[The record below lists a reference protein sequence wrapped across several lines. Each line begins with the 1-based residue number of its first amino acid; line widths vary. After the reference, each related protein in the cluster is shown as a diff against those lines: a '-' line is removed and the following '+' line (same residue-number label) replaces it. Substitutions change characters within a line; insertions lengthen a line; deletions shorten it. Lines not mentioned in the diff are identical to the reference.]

1 MSHALTC
8 IVCPVGCSLNIDE
21 EGHVSGNHCKRGLA
35 FAKSETTNP
44 TRVVTTTIAIEGA
57 IYRRLPVV
65 SSQPVPKSKMMEF
78 VKAVQLIKVEAPVSC
93 GDVILSDVLG
103 LGIDVIASRTL
114 KRCQDVK

>member
-1 MSHALTC
+1 
-8 IVCPVGCSLNIDE
+8 
-21 EGHVSGNHCKRGLA
+21 
-35 FAKSETTNP
+35 
-44 TRVVTTTIAIEGA
+44 
-57 IYRRLPVV
+57 
-65 SSQPVPKSKMMEF
+65 MMEF